1 MSKLK
6 LPSRT
11 ALSPI
16 ETRAFSTRDA
26 ALNKRHFTGHA
37 AVFNQRTAIG
47 DPTSW
52 GFYEQVAPGCFTK
65 SIQDR
70 SDVIFDQDHDFSK
83 ILARVANST
92 LRLDQDNVG
101 LATDADWA
109 DVSYASD
116 LETLIE
122 GQFISGMS
130 FMFQTVQD
138 DWSTETVE
146 VNGMQFSVECRTL
159 VEAKLIDVCV
169 TSNPAYAGTDANMRS
184 AAINARARRA
194 GSSVIGA
201 ISPERLA
208 ALGNALRTGAT
219 LSADTLATLQ
229 QVLDLIAAADNSVDQ
244 AQPILAALMGVPN
257 PDADDKSDDD
267 DDSDS
272 GRSKSFSFSK
282 RSDDASGVIPYKK
295 TGTTDAAWDGPEA
308 MKNCEAS
315 ESDLRDLCAWA
326 DPEGNKDAKGTY
338 KFPHHEVS
346 SDGAVGDANI
356 KACQSVISILNGGM
370 GGADIPDGDK
380 QGVYDHVSHHL
391 KDADVEPADLKRS
404 SYEPGSST
412 RSTKPDEPPKGTLT
426 VEQLAMRKRA
436 LAARYGL
443 TA

>member
-1 MSKLK
+1 MTKFK

-26 ALNKRHFTGHA
+26 SLNQRHFQGHA
-37 AVFNQRTAIG
+37 AVFNQSTAIG
-47 DPTSW
+47 DPTTW
-52 GFYEQVAPGCFTK
+52 GFYERVAPGCFTK

-70 SDVIFDQDHDFSK
+70 ADVIFDQDHDFSK
-83 ILARVANST
+83 ILSRVSNST
-92 LRLDQDNVG
+92 LRLDQDSVG

-109 DVSYASD
+109 DVSYATD
-116 LETLIE
+116 LATLIE
-122 GQFISGMS
+122 GRFIAGMS
-130 FMFQTVQD
+130 FMFQTVAD

-146 VNGMQFSVECRTL
+146 MNGMQYSVESRTL
-159 VEAKLIDVCV
+159 IEAKLIDVCV

-208 ALGNALRTGAT
+208 KLGNALRVGAT

-257 PDADDKSDDD
+257 PDADGGDKDGDND
-267 DDSDS
+267 
-272 GRSKSFSFSK
+272 GRSKSFNFSK
-282 RSDDASGVIPYKK
+282 RADDKADKTPQGFTPEMKKAFTDGVKDEETNPSNDIADGMRRLCEWAAQGHYPRGMNYDDLKWLYDESAKELKRRDPKSTAGGDFPAEKK
-295 TGTTDAAWDGPEA
+295 SAAIIEQETRCHQLD
-308 MKNCEAS
+308 
-315 ESDLRDLCAWA
+315 
-326 DPEGNKDAKGTY
+326 
-338 KFPHHEVS
+338 V
-346 SDGAVGDANI
+346 AVAAAG
-356 KACQSVISILNGGM
+356 
-370 GGADIPDGDK
+370 
-380 QGVYDHVSHHL
+380 
-391 KDADVEPADLKRS
+391 EPKRS

-412 RSTKPDEPPKGTLT
+412 RSTQPDGPPKGTLT
-426 VEQLAMRKRA
+426 VQQLAMRKRA